1 MPTISILS
9 MLYGVSTF
17 CERILL
23 WGYNF
28 RRYEQDHEADFS
40 TTNSRT
46 DDKQFHPFH
55 YIPNSSTMR
64 SLFSTW
70 RIGVSG
76 FRSIIASA
84 CLFNGWYRVIG
95 IAASV
100 SSVRINYVQ
109 TRFQMQSLPD
119 HTEEASL
126 HKQQHAM

>member
-1 MPTISILS
+1 
-9 MLYGVSTF
+9 
-17 CERILL
+17 
-23 WGYNF
+23 
-28 RRYEQDHEADFS
+28 
-40 TTNSRT
+40 
-46 DDKQFHPFH
+46 
-55 YIPNSSTMR
+55 MR

-76 FRSIIASA
+76 IRSIIASA